1 MEALIKTTFL
11 DLEAEASHGLCRV
24 LGLVNGTS
32 PLGSEPQQDLLSSDR
47 HEAGVSGSASLR
59 GKS

>member
-1 MEALIKTTFL
+1 MEALLKTTFL
-11 DLEAEASHGLCRV
+11 DIEAEVSHGLCRV
-24 LGLVNGTS
+24 EGLVHGTS
-32 PLGSEPQQDLLSSDR
+32 PLGSEPQQEVLSSDR